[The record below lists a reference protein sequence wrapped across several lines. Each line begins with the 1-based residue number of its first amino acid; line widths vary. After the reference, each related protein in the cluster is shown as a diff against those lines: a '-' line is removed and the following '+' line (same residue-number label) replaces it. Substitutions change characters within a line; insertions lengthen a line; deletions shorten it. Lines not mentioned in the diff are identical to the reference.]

1 MNIFVTS
8 LEERN
13 AQQRFKNK
21 CKLVCGICI
30 TVIGYLIFQY

>member
-8 LEERN
+8 LEKRN

-30 TVIGYLIFQY
+30 CIIGYLVFKY